1 MRVNNAPDVPWIQ
14 NFDMFC
20 KARYL
25 MIKEHLTAVYDDQI
39 LLLVA
44 NFQLSIL
51 GRNIEMASFCGIIGD
66 TLERRAGDW
75 NRRIEN
81 DKRYSKTHSGEQ
93 RKRQ

>member
-51 GRNIEMASFCGIIGD
+51 GRNIEMAASGRTCPQEQ
-66 TLERRAGDW
+66 LLRN
-75 NRRIEN
+75 NRR
-81 DKRYSKTHSGEQ
+81 HSGKKGGRLEQ
-93 RKRQ
+93 ED